1 MTDRPE
7 LRAKPTRPDLSGYYD
22 FKQQLTID
30 NLFGR
35 YNINEDSFIYKFS
48 SPLDR
53 ISYQADS
60 VKRLDQFMKTIDK
73 HSKIIQAAT
82 KVFAKKGFFNARI
95 SDIAKE
101 AKVADGTI
109 YLYFNNKF
117 DILISVFEEEIGA
130 LVDQVSKLLAEEKDP
145 RKMLAIYATSHL
157 SMMKKN
163 KNLAEVIQIELRQ
176 STKLIKEYRNNK
188 FSEYIDII
196 STIIKLGQEQGI
208 YRADI
213 KPGIA
218 KRAFFGALDEIS
230 RVWTLSLKNNYTVE
244 ETISQV
250 LDIFLAGMLIPEQK
264 SLNLLEN
271 PGLLRQSGKI

>member
-1 MTDRPE
+1 
-7 LRAKPTRPDLSGYYD
+7 
-22 FKQQLTID
+22 
-30 NLFGR
+30 
-35 YNINEDSFIYKFS
+35 
-48 SPLDR
+48 
-53 ISYQADS
+53 
-60 VKRLDQFMKTIDK
+60 MKAQDK
-73 HSKIIQAAT
+73 HIKIINAAT

-117 DILISVFEEEIGA
+117 DILISVFEEEISG
-130 LVDQVSKLLAEEKDP
+130 LIEQVTKSLNVEPDP
-145 RKMLAIYATSHL
+145 RNQLRIFATKHL
-157 SMMKKN
+157 TMMKKN

-176 STKLIKEYRNNK
+176 STKLIKDYRNNK

-196 STIIKLGQEQGI
+196 STIIKNGQAQNI

-230 RVWTLSLKNNYTVE
+230 RVWSLSLDTEYTVE
-244 ETISQV
+244 ETINQIM
-250 LDIFLAGMLIPEQK
+250 DIFLTGVLVPTAQTE
-264 SLNLLEN
+264 
-271 PGLLRQSGKI
+271 